1 MESATKRTLSFLLCW
16 GVVCTSAGCKE
27 SYRVGEYVSV
37 EWCDGEYPAYVIARR
52 GPTRYRVH
60 FDGYESR
67 WDTEV
72 GFDSIKGR
80 LEAPPRRPP
89 PLCDMVALA
98 MGIKKETDG
107 QVSPYKVGARV
118 RVTWRGSVYKAT
130 IVELMGPDHFKVH
143 YDGHESSWDEVIT
156 SDRIAG
162 ADN

>member
-1 MESATKRTLSFLLCW
+1 MASATERCLKHLLPFSLW
-16 GVVCTSAGCKE
+16 LAVVGCKE

-37 EWCDGEYPAYVIARR
+37 QWCDGQYPAYVIARQ

-60 FDGYESR
+60 FDGYEAR
-67 WDTEV
+67 WDTDV
-72 GFDSIKGR
+72 GFDDIKGR
-80 LEAPPRRPP
+80 LETAPKPPP
-89 PLCDMVALA
+89 PLCDMVARA

-130 IVELMGPDHFKVH
+130 IVEVMGPDRFKVH
-143 YDGHESSWDEVIT
+143 YDGHEASWDEVLT

-162 ADN
+162 GED